1 MRRVLLLSNLPIGST
16 PMFDSIRLAAMAVLC
31 PCTLFAGNVVTDW
44 NETALQAIR
53 NLGTPPPV
61 ASRALAITHA
71 AMYDAVNSASPTG
84 QAYRWQMATAPGTS
98 AEAAAAQAAH
108 DALTALFPSQ
118 AAAFSQRLSDHLSGI
133 AAGTGRDAGVQLG
146 QSIAAAMLAARAA
159 DGSGTT
165 LNYTPLPA
173 GTPGAWQET
182 GNGSFLLPQWGSVT
196 RFAPGAV
203 LPSLAPPALDSPA
216 YAAAFQEVATLGS
229 AGSLLRTAEQTA
241 IAHFWADGPG
251 TATPPGHW
259 NTITQSLVTTN
270 SLGLEDSARL
280 FARLNL
286 ATADAAIEAWD
297 TKLDDEFWRPVTG
310 IHQAGIDGNVDTIA
324 DPSWTPLIPSPPFP
338 AFVSGHSSFSG
349 AAAAVLGNFF
359 GTDQVT
365 FSVTTESLL
374 VDAAYR
380 VREFDSFSEAA
391 AEAGMSRI
399 YGGIHW
405 QFDNTGGLA
414 LGRAIGTHAS
424 TLLGPVSVPEIHTLV
439 SVLIA
444 ALGVTLLRRR

>member
-1 MRRVLLLSNLPIGST
+1 
-16 PMFDSIRLAAMAVLC
+16 MFGSIRLAAVMPVLC
-31 PCTLFAGNVVTDW
+31 PCALIAGNVVTDW

-71 AMYDAVNSASPTG
+71 AIYDAVNSASPTG
-84 QAYRWQMATAPGTS
+84 QAYRWQLNTAPGTS
-98 AEAAAAQAAH
+98 VQAAAAQAAH

-118 AAAFSQRLSDHLSGI
+118 SAAFSQRLNEHLSGI
-133 AAGTGRDAGVQLG
+133 IAGAGRDAGVQLG
-146 QSIAAAMLAARAA
+146 QSVAAAMLAVRAG
-159 DGSGTT
+159 DGSSTT
-165 LNYTPLPA
+165 LNYTPQAA

-182 GNGSFLLPQWGSVT
+182 GNGAFLLPQWGSVT

-203 LPSLAPPALDSPA
+203 LPVVSPPALDSPA
-216 YAAAFQEVATLGS
+216 YAAAFLEVAALGS
-229 AGSLLRTAEQTA
+229 ASSSVRTPEQTA
-241 IAHFWADGPG
+241 IAYFWADGPG

-259 NTITQSLVTTN
+259 NSITQSLVTTR

-286 ATADAAIEAWD
+286 ATADAAMEAWD
-297 TKLDDEFWRPVTG
+297 AKLDTDLWRPILG
-310 IHQAGIDGNVDTIA
+310 IRQAGIDGNIATMA
-324 DPSWTPLIPSPPFP
+324 DPSWSPLITTPPFP
-338 AFVSGHSSFSG
+338 AFVSGHSTFSG
-349 AAAAVLGNFF
+349 AAAAVLEDFF
-359 GTDQVT
+359 GTDDVT
-365 FSVTTESLL
+365 FSTTTDSLL

-380 VREFDSFSEAA
+380 VRDFDSFSEAA

-414 LGRAIGTHAS
+414 LGRAVGQHAA
-424 TLLGPVSVPEIHTLV
+424 TLLGPTPVPELGTMA
-439 SVLIA
+439 SVLLA
-444 ALGVTLLRRR
+444 SLGVTLWRRR